1 MDYRLLLYFSTL
13 INQGSFTKAARNLHI
28 SQPSLSSAI
37 KKLEN
42 SMKLKLIERN
52 TRNISLT
59 KEGEIL
65 YIEAQKLLNHFQYVE
80 NEMNRLKDEGPLE
93 LQIGLIE
100 SVNSWLPKVLASFS
114 KSNPDIHIKLL
125 EVLGLKQVE
134 SALQNYKIHLA
145 ITNQHIDNKDIITT
159 PIYNEQ
165 LVAVI
170 PIGHHLQHVKDLS
183 LYNLENEKLIVS
195 REGFQTRQDIFN
207 EFRKLGIVPNIIF
220 EIERFE
226 TACSL
231 VGEGLGITVIPES
244 YMRFNFASNSFV
256 IKPIN
261 SQHLFR
267 TVYIAYIKSRY
278 LPPIVET
285 FLNLTKSSFADETN
299 KEI

>member
-1 MDYRLLLYFSTL
+1 RMCLARELLSSIFQYSHLLLSSHFSLFPYTTL
-13 INQGSFTKAARNLHI
+13 FR
-28 SQPSLSSAI
+28 
-37 KKLEN
+37 
-42 SMKLKLIERN
+42 
-52 TRNISLT
+52 
-59 KEGEIL
+59 
-65 YIEAQKLLNHFQYVE
+65 
-80 NEMNRLKDEGPLE
+80 
-93 LQIGLIE
+93 
-100 SVNSWLPKVLASFS
+100 
-114 KSNPDIHIKLL
+114 
-125 EVLGLKQVE
+125 
-134 SALQNYKIHLA
+134 
-145 ITNQHIDNKDIITT
+145 
-159 PIYNEQ
+159 
-165 LVAVI
+165 
-170 PIGHHLQHVKDLS
+170 S